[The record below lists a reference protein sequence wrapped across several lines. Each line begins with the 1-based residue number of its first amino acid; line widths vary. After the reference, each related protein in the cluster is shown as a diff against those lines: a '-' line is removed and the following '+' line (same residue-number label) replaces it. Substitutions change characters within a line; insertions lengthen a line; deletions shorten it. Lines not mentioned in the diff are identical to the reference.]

1 MEMNK
6 KDIIAREILGW
17 KSRGKNSWYNLD
29 KDEFVHDSYFMPEKY
44 LEHAM
49 LIVNQLAMFGITY
62 RTNGNSEARF
72 DDIIGTGSNLP
83 EAITNAAYSF
93 IKNYYSSIEYK
104 YMNQL

>member
-1 MEMNK
+1 MNK

-17 KSRGKNSWYNLD
+17 KSRGKNSWYNVD
-29 KDEFVHDSYFMPEKY
+29 KDEFVHESYFKPEKY

-49 LIVNQLAMFGITY
+49 LIVNQLARFGITY
-62 RTNGNSEARF
+62 RTNGDSEAQF
-72 DDIIGTGSNLP
+72 DHVTGTGTSLP

-93 IKNYYSSIEYK
+93 IKNYYSTSEYK